1 MTEPEDSL
9 DEGLRRRVGELYA
22 SDAPGRL
29 DSAAQARVLLSA
41 KREAERLVQVRRWR
55 RLAVRVAAPLA
66 AAAALLLA
74 LRTWGP
80 MSRASLPLPAAATLA
95 ACKLP
100 DRLSALAF
108 ETLPDARQRLVLD
121 GFGVLW
127 GAAGAKLRLQ
137 SAVAC
142 ELLIVLDHGELAGDL
157 HSLRPARLVI
167 RTATADVVI
176 TGTRFAVRADDSL
189 EVLLAKGTVDVLLPD
204 ARALHM
210 RAGTRL
216 HKTAGPSVQLAPLS
230 GADGSRLDALLAAVT
245 PPPSA
250 AVTPAVEAPALAEP
264 PRALVKKLP
273 VSAARSSLQLLEAAE
288 SARRAGKSSEA
299 RRLYREAGGCND
311 DNAEVALLRWVRLE
325 LAEKDAA
332 AATAVL
338 ARHGQAFSHGRL
350 GAEAGWL
357 QVQVFQAQQKPALA
371 REAARQLLDA
381 YAGTPQA
388 EAARRLLRS
397 PP

>member
-1 MTEPEDSL
+1 MSEPEDAL
-9 DEGLRRRVGELYA
+9 DEGLRGRVGELYA
-22 SDAPGRL
+22 SEAPGRL

-41 KREAERLVQVRRWR
+41 QREAERLVTVRRWR
-55 RLAVRVAAPLA
+55 RIALRVATPLA

-74 LRTWGP
+74 LRTWAP
-80 MSRASLPLPAAATLA
+80 TSRASLPLSA

-100 DRLSALAF
+100 DQLSALAF
-108 ETLPDARQRLVLD
+108 ENLPDARQRLLLD

-127 GAAGAKLRLQ
+127 GAAGAKLRVQ

-142 ELLIVLDHGELAGDL
+142 ELLIVLEHGELAGDL

-216 HKTAGPSVQLAPLS
+216 HKTAGPSVQVASLS
-230 GADGSRLDALLAAVT
+230 GTDGSRLDALLAAAA
-245 PPPSA
+245 PPSA
-250 AVTPAVEAPALAEP
+250 AVTPAVEAAAVAEP
-264 PRALVKKLP
+264 TRALVKKPP
-273 VSAARSSLQLLEAAE
+273 VSPARSSLQLLEAAE

-338 ARHGQAFSHGRL
+338 ARHGQAFAHGRL

-357 QVQVFQAQQKPALA
+357 QVQVFLAQQKSALA
-371 REAARQLLDA
+371 REAARQLVDA

>member
-1 MTEPEDSL
+1 MSEPEDAL
-9 DEGLRRRVGELYA
+9 DESLRRRVGELYA
-22 SDAPGRL
+22 SEATGRL
-29 DSAAQARVLLSA
+29 DAAAQARVLQSA
-41 KREAERLVQVRRWR
+41 TREAKRLVQVRRR
-55 RLAVRVAAPLA
+55 RRVALSVATPLA

-80 MSRASLPLPAAATLA
+80 TSQASLPPTAATPA

-100 DRLSALAF
+100 DQLSALAF
-108 ETLPDARQRLVLD
+108 ETQADARQRLVLD

-127 GAAGAKLRLQ
+127 GAAGAKLRVQ

-142 ELLIVLDHGELAGDL
+142 ELLIVLEHGELAGDL

-216 HKTAGPSVQLAPLS
+216 HKTAGPSAQLAPLS
-230 GADGSRLDALLAAVT
+230 GADGSRLDALLAAVAQPSAVVT
-245 PPPSA
+245 PAVPSA
-250 AVTPAVEAPALAEP
+250 AVAESTRAVVRKAPL
-264 PRALVKKLP
+264 
-273 VSAARSSLQLLEAAE
+273 SAARSSLQLLEAAE

-299 RRLYREAGGCND
+299 RRLYRDAGSCND

-338 ARHGQAFSHGRL
+338 ARHAQAFAHGRL
-350 GAEAGWL
+350 GAEASWL

-371 REAARQLLDA
+371 REAAQRLVDA
-381 YAGTPQA
+381 YTGTPQA

-397 PP
+397 AP

>member
-1 MTEPEDSL
+1 MSEPEDAL
-9 DEGLRRRVGELYA
+9 DESLRRRVGELYA
-22 SDAPGRL
+22 SEATGRL
-29 DSAAQARVLLSA
+29 DAAAQARVLQSA
-41 KREAERLVQVRRWR
+41 TREAKRLVQVRRR
-55 RLAVRVAAPLA
+55 RRVALSVATPLA

-80 MSRASLPLPAAATLA
+80 TSQASLPPTAATPA

-100 DRLSALAF
+100 DQLSALAF
-108 ETLPDARQRLVLD
+108 ETQADARQRLVLD

-127 GAAGAKLRLQ
+127 GAAGAKLRVQ

-142 ELLIVLDHGELAGDL
+142 ELLIVLEHGELAGDL

>member
-1 MTEPEDSL
+1 
-9 DEGLRRRVGELYA
+9 
-22 SDAPGRL
+22 
-29 DSAAQARVLLSA
+29 
-41 KREAERLVQVRRWR
+41 
-55 RLAVRVAAPLA
+55 
-66 AAAALLLA
+66 
-74 LRTWGP
+74 
-80 MSRASLPLPAAATLA
+80 
-95 ACKLP
+95 
-100 DRLSALAF
+100 
-108 ETLPDARQRLVLD
+108 
-121 GFGVLW
+121 
-127 GAAGAKLRLQ
+127 
-137 SAVAC
+137 
-142 ELLIVLDHGELAGDL
+142 
-157 HSLRPARLVI
+157 
-167 RTATADVVI
+167 
-176 TGTRFAVRADDSL
+176 
-189 EVLLAKGTVDVLLPD
+189 
-204 ARALHM
+204 M

-264 PRALVKKLP
+264 PRALVKKPP